1 MYTNSIFFLFCRYF
15 ARLSLDFEVRMELY
29 RQQIE
34 EMESHL
40 ASLHQPSLITP
51 QGRLYLYSVYLQDRP
66 STSIIIQQFG
76 KL

>member
-1 MYTNSIFFLFCRYF
+1 MFVLTCNTFLYCRYF

-51 QGRLYLYSVYLQDRP
+51 QGTRLQAF
-66 STSIIIQQFG
+66 SICTISISFEV
-76 KL
+76 